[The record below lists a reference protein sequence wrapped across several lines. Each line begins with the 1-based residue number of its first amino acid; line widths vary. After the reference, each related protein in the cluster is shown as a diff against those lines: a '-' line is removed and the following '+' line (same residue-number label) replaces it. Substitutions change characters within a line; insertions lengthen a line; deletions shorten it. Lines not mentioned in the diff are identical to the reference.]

1 MRLNE
6 LSDNPGATKDRKRI
20 GRGIGS
26 GKGKTGGRGV
36 KGQKS
41 RSGVA
46 IKGFEGGQMPI
57 HMRLPKRGF
66 NKPNRKQWAELSIA
80 NLNRAIEAGKI
91 DEKGDYDAAALVAA
105 GVIRRARDGVRLI
118 GKGDLSKAVKLS
130 VSGATQGAVKA
141 VEAAKGSVTVIDD
154 AVQYRAKG
162 EKADKSG
169 KVSKADKKLAP
180 KAEKAPKPK
189 VAAKPKPKAEAKPK
203 AAAKPKADVKSDVAE
218 EPKAVSAPKAK
229 KPQVLYTDG
238 ATDGEPDDLKK
249 IKGIGPKFEADLN
262 AKGVYYFRQIAAWSA
277 DDIKMVDE
285 IIDSFPGRIERDE
298 WVKQAAEFEKA
309 KG

>member
-6 LSDNPGATKDRKRI
+6 LKDNDGATHRKKRI

-46 IKGFEGGQMPI
+46 INGFEGGQMPI
-57 HMRLPKRGF
+57 YMRLPKRGF
-66 NKPNRKQWAELSIA
+66 NKPNRKRFQELSIA
-80 NLNRAIEAGKI
+80 SLNRAIAAGKI
-91 DEKGDYDAAALVAA
+91 DAKTEYDAAALVAA
-105 GVIRRARDGVRLI
+105 GVIRRAKDGVRLI
-118 GKGDLSKAVKLS
+118 GTGKVEGVVKLH
-130 VSGATQGAVKA
+130 VSGATKNAVAA
-141 VEAAKGSVTVIDD
+141 VEKAKGTVNVLNEDT
-154 AVQYRAKG
+154 VYRAKG
-162 EKADKSG
+162 EKQDRSNK
-169 KVSKADKKLAP
+169 KTKAEKKGAP
-180 KAEKAPKPK
+180 KAEKPKPAPKPK
-189 VAAKPKPKAEAKPK
+189 PKAKPAPKAEAKPKPAPKPKAEAK
-203 AAAKPKADVKSDVAE
+203 
-218 EPKAVSAPKAK
+218 PKAK

-249 IKGIGPKFEADLN
+249 IKGIGPKFEGDLN
-262 AKGVYYFRQIAAWSA
+262 AKGVYYFRQIAAWTKK
-277 DDIKMVDE
+277 DIKMVDE

-298 WVKQAAEFEKA
+298 WVKQAKELA

>member
-6 LSDNPGATKDRKRI
+6 LSDNPGATKARLRV

-66 NKPNRKQWAELSIA
+66 NKPNRKRWAELSIA
-80 NLNRAIEAGKI
+80 TLNRAVEAGKL
-91 DEKGDYDAAALVAA
+91 DLKKPVDAAALVEA
-105 GVIRRARDGVRLI
+105 GVIRRAHDGVRLI
-118 GKGDLSKAVKLS
+118 GNGKLS
-130 VSGATQGAVKA
+130 GAVDLVVAGATPGATKI
-141 VEAAKGSVTVIDD
+141 VEAAKGSVNIS
-154 AVQYRAKG
+154 G
-162 EKADKSG
+162 EKPERTT
-169 KVSKADKKLAP
+169 L
-180 KAEKAPKPK
+180 KAEKAPK
-189 VAAKPKPKAEAKPK
+189 AKPAKKAAPKPK
-203 AAAKPKADVKSDVAE
+203 AAAPKA
-218 EPKAVSAPKAK
+218 APKHKAEKKAPAKKAPAK

-249 IKGIGPKFEADLN
+249 IKGIGPKFEGDLN
-262 AKGVYYFRQIAAWSA
+262 AKGVYYFRQIAAWTPE
-277 DDIKMVDE
+277 DIKMVDE

-298 WVKQAAEFEKA
+298 WVKQAAELA

>member
-6 LSDNPGATKDRKRI
+6 LSDNPGATKARLRV
-20 GRGIGS
+20 GRGVGS
-26 GKGKTGGRGV
+26 GKGKTAGRGV

-66 NKPNRKQWAELSIA
+66 NVPNRKRWEELSIA
-80 NLNRAIEAGKI
+80 KLNRAIESGKL
-91 DEKGDYDAAALVAA
+91 DSKTDYDAAALVEA
-105 GVIRRARDGVRLI
+105 GVLRRSRDGVRLI
-118 GKGDLSKAVKLS
+118 GNGKVSKAVKLT
-130 VSGATQGAVKA
+130 VAGATPAATKA
-141 VEAAKGSVTVIDD
+141 VQDAKGTVNLIDLTVT
-154 AVQYRAKG
+154 YRPKG
-162 EKADKSG
+162 EKKDKSAKPAP
-169 KVSKADKKLAP
+169 KVKAAP
-180 KAEKAPKPK
+180 KAEAPKAAPKPAPK
-189 VAAKPKPKAEAKPK
+189 PEPKPKAKP
-203 AAAKPKADVKSDVAE
+203 
-218 EPKAVSAPKAK
+218 AVK

-249 IKGIGPKFEADLN
+249 IKGIGPKFEKDLN
-262 AKGVYYFRQIAAWSA
+262 GKGVYYFRQIAAWSK
-277 DDIKMVDE
+277 DDVKMIDE

-298 WVKQAAEFEKA
+298 WVKQAGELA

>member
-6 LSDNPGATKDRKRI
+6 LSDNPGATKARLRV
-20 GRGIGS
+20 GRGVGS
-26 GKGKTGGRGV
+26 GKGKTAGRGV

-66 NKPNRKQWAELSIA
+66 NKPNRKRWAELSIA
-80 NLNRAIEAGKI
+80 SLNRAIEAGKL
-91 DEKGDYDAAALVAA
+91 DDKTDYDAEALVAA
-105 GVIRRARDGVRLI
+105 GVLRRAKDGVRLI
-118 GKGDLSKAVKLS
+118 GAGKVSKSVKLT
-130 VSGATQGAVKA
+130 VSGATPAAKAA
-141 VEAAKGSVTVIDD
+141 VEDAKGTVNVVDEATI
-154 AVQYRAKG
+154 YRAKG
-162 EKADKSG
+162 VKKDKS
-169 KVSKADKKLAP
+169 AP
-180 KAEKAPKPK
+180 KAKA
-189 VAAKPKPKAEAKPK
+189 APKPKAEPKPK
-203 AAAKPKADVKSDVAE
+203 AAPKPKA
-218 EPKAVSAPKAK
+218 EPKAEKPKAAK

-249 IKGIGPKFEADLN
+249 IKGIGPKFEGDLN

-277 DDIKMVDE
+277 ADIKMVDE

-298 WVKQAAEFEKA
+298 WVKQAKALA

>member
-6 LSDNPGATKDRKRI
+6 LSDNPGATKARLRV
-20 GRGIGS
+20 GRGVGS
-26 GKGKTGGRGV
+26 GKGKTAGRGV

-66 NKPNRKQWAELSIA
+66 NVPNRKRWAELSIA
-80 NLNRAIEAGKI
+80 NLNRAIESGKL
-91 DEKGDYDAAALVAA
+91 DSKTDYDAAALVAA
-105 GVIRRARDGVRLI
+105 GVLRRTRDGVRLI
-118 GKGDLSKAVKLS
+118 GNGKVVKAVKLT
-130 VSGATQGAVKA
+130 VAGATPAAKKA
-141 VEAAKGSVTVIDD
+141 VEDAKGSVNLLDLTVT
-154 AVQYRAKG
+154 YRAKG

-169 KVSKADKKLAP
+169 KVSKADKKGKPAVKAKKPKPAPKPKPKPAPKPVAEAKPAPAP
-180 KAEKAPKPK
+180 KAEKP
-189 VAAKPKPKAEAKPK
+189 AAK
-203 AAAKPKADVKSDVAE
+203 
-218 EPKAVSAPKAK
+218 PKAK

-249 IKGIGPKFEADLN
+249 IKGIGPKFEGDLN
-262 AKGVYYFRQIAAWSA
+262 AKGVYYFRQIAAWTA
-277 DDIKMVDE
+277 KDIKMVDE

-298 WVKQAAEFEKA
+298 WVKQAKVLA

>member
-6 LSDNPGATKDRKRI
+6 LSDNPGATKARLRV
-20 GRGIGS
+20 GRGVGS
-26 GKGKTGGRGV
+26 GKGKTAGRGV

-66 NKPNRKQWAELSIA
+66 NKPNRKRWAELSIA
-80 NLNRAIEAGKI
+80 SLNRAIEAGKL
-91 DEKGDYDAAALVAA
+91 DSKADYDAQALVAA
-105 GVIRRARDGVRLI
+105 GVLRRAKDGVRLI
-118 GKGDLSKAVKLS
+118 GAGKVSKAVKLT
-130 VSGATQGAVKA
+130 VSGATPAAKKA
-141 VEAAKGSVTVIDD
+141 VEDAKGTVNVLDE
-154 AVQYRAKG
+154 ATVYRAKG
-162 EKADKSG
+162 VKKDKA
-169 KVSKADKKLAP
+169 AP
-180 KAEKAPKPK
+180 KAKAAP
-189 VAAKPKPKAEAKPK
+189 KPK
-203 AAAKPKADVKSDVAE
+203 AAAKPKAEPKPKPAPKPKA
-218 EPKAVSAPKAK
+218 EPKAEKPKAAK

-249 IKGIGPKFEADLN
+249 IKGIGPKFEGDLN

-277 DDIKMVDE
+277 ADIKMVDE

-298 WVKQAAEFEKA
+298 WVKQAKELA